1 MKKVISLALVCVML
15 LALLSG
21 CGAKKEEA
29 PAAQAPAAEEAA
41 KPDKVY
47 KMRVGSAAA
56 FSQPLAAVLND
67 FEAAVEE
74 RTNGGIDV
82 ELYLAGQVGGSD
94 DELNR
99 KVMTGTLEM
108 STSALSYFSAQCPA
122 ADMFFLPF
130 MYATPEQ
137 IRTAVTAPEGL
148 AMLEDVETTGLRCLS
163 IVISGGTTIASK
175 EELKSIADM
184 QGSFKMRSP
193 AIEAYTSI
201 YEAIG
206 INIFPIGFGECF
218 TAVQQGTVDG
228 LENSFVTLATNN
240 FQEAGIKYAWNTN
253 QIVGFMGYF
262 VSIKW
267 LESLPAE
274 YQAIVVEEIQ
284 KASNQATEDTLAMEQ
299 EIIDANDPFIVHQP
313 TEEELNELKEL
324 CAGIYDKK
332 VPVIVDDIG
341 EEATKAWF
349 ELMGAEYT
357 W

>member
-184 QGSFKMRSP
+184 QGNFKMRS
-193 AIEAYTSI
+193 AAMEAYTSC

-206 INIFPIGFGECF
+206 INIFPIGFGEAF

-240 FQEAGIKYAWNTN
+240 FQEAGIKYAWATN
-253 QIVGFMGYF
+253 QIIGFMGYF
-262 VSIKW
+262 VNSKW
-267 LESLPAE
+267 IDSLPAE
-274 YQAIVVEEIQ
+274 YKTIIEEEIQ
-284 KASNQATEDTLAMEQ
+284 KAADKANVDTLAMEQ
-299 EIIDANDPFIVHQP
+299 EIIEANDPFIVHIP
-313 TEEELNELKEL
+313 TEEELAEFKEL
-324 CAGIYDKK
+324 TAPVYDAKMPGIIED
-332 VPVIVDDIG
+332 VG
-341 EEATKAWF
+341 EETAKAWF
-349 ELMGAEYT
+349 ELMGAEYR

>member
-108 STSALSYFSAQCPA
+108 STSALSYFTAQCPV
-122 ADMFFLPF
+122 ADIFYMPFL
-130 MYATPEQ
+130 YADHDLV
-137 IRTAVTAPEGL
+137 RTVCTAPESL
-148 AMLEDVETTGLRCLS
+148 ALIEDIETTGLRCLA
-163 IVISGGTTIASK
+163 ITTSGGTTIASK
-175 EELKSIADM
+175 EELKSVADM
-184 QGSFKMRSP
+184 QGNFKMRSP
-193 AIEAYTSI
+193 ATEAYSSV

-206 INIFPIGFGECF
+206 INIYPIGFGEAF
-218 TAVQQGTVDG
+218 TCVQQDTVDG
-228 LENSFVTLATNN
+228 LESSFVTLSTNN

-253 QIVGFMGYF
+253 QIIGFMGYF

-274 YQAIVVEEIQ
+274 YQTIVVEEIQ
-284 KASNQATEDTLAMEQ
+284 KASNQSTEDTLAMEQ
-299 EIIDANDPFIVHQP
+299 EIMDAGDPFIVHQP
-313 TEEELNELKEL
+313 TEEEMAELKSL
-324 CAGIYDKK
+324 TAPLYDKK
-332 VPVIVDDIG
+332 VPVFVEDVG
-341 EEATKAWF
+341 EDTVKAWF